1 MMSEPR
7 IAWEDDDLLIVDK
20 PAGLLVHPAPG
31 SSEPTLV
38 DLLGDRAAGGP
49 DPERPG
55 IVHRLDRD
63 TSGLLVV
70 ARSPR
75 AHAELSR
82 MIAEREVAREYS
94 ALVAGRPASRTG
106 TIDAPLGR
114 DHRSPDL
121 VVVGGRRPR
130 PAVTHFE
137 VDEALPRETLL
148 RVRLETGR
156 THQIRAHLLAI
167 GVPIVGDPRYG
178 GGTDR
183 HGLGRQFLHSR
194 NLSFDHP
201 LGGERIE
208 VESPLPPDLADALE
222 RARAV

>member
-1 MMSEPR
+1 MSEPR
-7 IAWEDDDLLIVDK
+7 IVWEDEDLAVVDK
-20 PAGLLVHPAPG
+20 PAGLIVHPAPG
-31 SSEPTLV
+31 SSGPTLV
-38 DLLGDRAAGGP
+38 DRLGDLPAGGT

-70 ARSPR
+70 ARTAR
-75 AHAELSR
+75 AHAELGR
-82 MIAEREVAREYS
+82 MIADREVSRSYV
-94 ALVAGRPASRTG
+94 ALVDGKPRSRTG

-137 VDEALPRETLL
+137 VAEALPRETLL
-148 RVRLETGR
+148 DVRLETGR

-178 GGTDR
+178 GGTAGR
-183 HGLGRQFLHSR
+183 YGLERQFLHAR
-194 NLSFDHP
+194 RLAFDHP
-201 LGGERIE
+201 LGDGRID
-208 VESPLPPDLADALE
+208 VESPLPDDLAAALE
-222 RARAV
+222 LARTP